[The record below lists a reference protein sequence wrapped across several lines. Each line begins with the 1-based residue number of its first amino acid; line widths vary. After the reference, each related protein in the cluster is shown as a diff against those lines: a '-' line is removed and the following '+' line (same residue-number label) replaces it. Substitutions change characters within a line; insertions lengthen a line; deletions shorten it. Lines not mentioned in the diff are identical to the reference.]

1 MPRRC
6 GRPTSGSS
14 AIANSGRRA
23 STDWTRSCTRSRT
36 RRKAVIASDSQF
48 KVTLPSD
55 RELEMTRTLDAPR
68 ELVFKTMLDP
78 DLIPRWWG
86 PRRYSTIVDKMDV
99 RVGGK
104 WRYANRAAD
113 GNEFWF
119 NGEYREIV
127 PPERVVQT
135 FEFEPMAGHISVD
148 TLTLEEIGDGRK
160 RVRGGSGCGS
170 KEDRGVDVS
179 GGIV

>member
-1 MPRRC
+1 M
-6 GRPTSGSS
+6 
-14 AIANSGRRA
+14 
-23 STDWTRSCTRSRT
+23 
-36 RRKAVIASDSQF
+36 IASDSKF

-148 TLTLEEIGDGRK
+148 TLTLEDIGDGRT
-160 RVRGGSGCGS
+160 RVRVRSVFAS
-170 KEDRGVDVS
+170 KEDRDAVLSS
-179 GGIV
+179 GMESGANETYDRLAEILAEKQRVGSKR

>member
-1 MPRRC
+1 M
-6 GRPTSGSS
+6 
-14 AIANSGRRA
+14 
-23 STDWTRSCTRSRT
+23 
-36 RRKAVIASDSQF
+36 IASDNKF

-113 GNEFWF
+113 GTEFWF

-148 TLTLEEIGDGRK
+148 TLTLEDIGEGRT
-160 RVRGGSGCGS
+160 RVRVRSVFAS
-170 KEDRGVDVS
+170 KEDRDAVLSS
-179 GGIV
+179 GMESGANETYDRLAEILGEKQRVGSKR